1 MATLHTILH
10 NNGKS
15 GMCNSIMSMQLGI
28 VLKHLGGYEK
38 VIFYYDGHPYLFP
51 TSSTLEDVLYV
62 GEGVEMKPISELPNG
77 LHELP
82 SAHQTVYFKDQEP
95 DEDFLNGREKFNI
108 TSAAKRFSDCVLTQS
123 LGYYSYVVCM
133 SRHEREEIFSLIS
146 SGEYLSFNEEIF
158 VKATLVVESL
168 PISTAAAFHIRRA
181 DYNVVSIAKNK
192 DFSSESLKSTVVN
205 HMVLSRCPDVFFVTD
220 EKDDSY
226 FTQTIEELSNRG
238 VVVRFLDKEI
248 EAMFPDT
255 PAHQRSAIA
264 LVASVFSKYFVGTMY
279 STFTG
284 IIQQMRH
291 MAGYD
296 SNFRFLFSQDEP
308 LKLKP
313 DGRIDYGSFGTYSWN
328 RLNNTSSNSSVSP
341 LMKSILFW
349 AFEHPEVG
357 KIDTGIQ
364 HAISIHPDFLSAEEC
379 RMIIS
384 KFQFESDHKRENRD
398 RSILNT
404 EDPGIS
410 KIVDRV
416 ATKLGM
422 DRKRFDTTIQ
432 FFKQYAG
439 GQTFLHCDSLHED
452 DKGRRVGSVLFYLN
466 TGFVGSN
473 INFPYSRVTIQP
485 SRGGMIV
492 YPLVDEWSIQ
502 SKYFAHEA
510 SVITQGTKY
519 MCYLSIKER

>member
-28 VLKHLGGYEK
+28 VLKHLGGYER
-38 VIFYYDGHPYLFP
+38 VVFYYEAPPFLFP
-51 TSSTLEDVLYV
+51 HNSTLEDVLYI
-62 GEGVEMKPISELPNG
+62 GEGVEMKPIYDLPHG
-77 LHELP
+77 LHEIP
-82 SAHQTVYFKDQEP
+82 SAHSTVYFKEQEP
-95 DEDFLNGREKFNI
+95 DEDFLNGRQKFNI
-108 TSAAKRFSDCVLTQS
+108 TSAARRFGDSVITQS

-133 SRHEREEIFSLIS
+133 SRHEREEVFSIIS
-146 SGEYLSFNEEIF
+146 SGELLSFNEDIF
-158 VKATLVVESL
+158 SKATLVAESL
-168 PISTAAAFHIRRA
+168 PISSAATFHIRRA
-181 DYNVVSIAKNK
+181 DYNAVPMAKNRDFSGENLRDTVVS
-192 DFSSESLKSTVVN
+192 
-205 HMVLSRCPDVFFVTD
+205 HMSRFRSPDVFFVTD
-220 EKDDSY
+220 EKDESY
-226 FTQTIEELSNRG
+226 FTPAIEELTRRG
-238 VVVRFLDKEI
+238 VYVRFLDKEI

-255 PAHQRSAIA
+255 PAHQRAAIA
-264 LVASVFSKYFVGTMY
+264 LVASVFSSYFVGTMY

-284 IIQQMRH
+284 VIQQMRH

-296 SNFRFLFSQDEP
+296 NNFRFLFSQDSL

-328 RLNNTSSNSSVSP
+328 RLNNTSSNSNVSP
-341 LMKSILFW
+341 ETKSILFW

-357 KIDTGIQ
+357 KIDTGIP

-379 RMIIS
+379 RMIIA

-404 EDPGIS
+404 EDPDIS

-416 ATKLGM
+416 ATKLGI

-466 TGFVGSN
+466 TEFIGSD

-485 SRGGMIV
+485 SRGGMIA